1 MFERPKK
8 TLQHSLF
15 TALENAQEYLAD
27 IYFEY
32 PHATIGAHKALLK
45 ARVPLSFQQK
55 YLPDLSVKSVDLSPF
70 IPYTTLR
77 QLLRFWY
84 TATFT
89 PPLDETS
96 LISSAV
102 SGLSVSEAS
111 NTLQSEVELKVRQEI
126 QQLEIKLGVDLLP
139 KTALDADHDQWRVDL
154 KRMLDEHICTDV
166 TLNLSHHP
174 HQTKSV
180 QSTASIPSHR
190 FLLAS
195 QSAYFYSAFCTEF
208 REASTSSV
216 HLPSD
221 LFSPDTL
228 QVILNYFYT
237 DQLILPEL
245 DKSLATPA
253 NQKKHTLRI
262 LQRVYP
268 AADFLGHT
276 ETIGR
281 ATLLKMAVICHQ
293 FKCVCSEC
301 ALLLPSMLLF
311 ADKHVKWVP
320 ELRKKLITLYAD
332 PLDSLA
338 PLWSQKPFA
347 ILIHSLQPIT
357 RTLKKPEENDGGV
370 RAISDIFNHTADT
383 ETPSTLLNDLIE
395 RTTAN
400 MTRHN
405 SVRALHSLHLCL
417 SYLRSAD
424 PLPTWSQPV
433 LTILNSFLQSNVQ
446 MIANNFDYYCVEYPI
461 LLSCVDGIGFGFSV
475 DFLAFVLHHV
485 LTEGIHD
492 GNAAILYQGIVRDLG
507 NRQEM
512 VKNVA
517 VDGVLMDARTKC
529 AQFIAKRWTSI
540 KAEDGFATIDKEILR
555 MIADDIN
562 VPMRALT
569 KPLDSDISTLFSFKP
584 RKTKKEEAT
593 MKRMSFPLSESK
605 IKHSLS
611 GSCSDTEDNVLSI
624 LRNNNGMQRLQ
635 DDHLTDA
642 LLPIEDTKQD
652 NPNQDPTAP
661 RPTRLR
667 FSLPDTPSRIRNP
680 PQKVHHRKS
689 RSKSPGSAN
698 NRSRWSLSGGYSTS
712 DSSDEETYVKA
723 AVGHKV
729 ELLRRPLPTLGTI
742 KYIGHVD
749 FAKGTWVG
757 VELESRLGNNDG
769 SVDGKRYFD
778 TFPQRGVFVKIDDFK
793 IISDKK

>member
-27 IYFEY
+27 ICFEY
-32 PHATIGAHKALLK
+32 PHATIWAHQALLK
-45 ARVPLSFQQK
+45 ARIPSSFQQK
-55 YLPDLSVKSVDLSPF
+55 YLPDLSVKSIDLSAI

-84 TATFT
+84 TANFT

-96 LISSAV
+96 LVFSDI
-102 SGLSVSEAS
+102 SGLSLTESSS
-111 NTLQSEVELKVRQEI
+111 NIQSEVEQKVRQEI
-126 QQLEIKLGVDLLP
+126 EQLEAKLGVDLLP
-139 KTALDADHDQWRVDL
+139 KTTDADHDQWRMDL
-154 KRMLDEHICTDV
+154 KRMFDEHICTDV
-166 TLNLSHHP
+166 TVHLSHH
-174 HQTKSV
+174 QTKAV
-180 QSTASIPSHR
+180 QPTLAIPAHR

-195 QSAYFYSAFCTEF
+195 QSAYFHSAFCTEF
-208 REASTSSV
+208 REASSSSV

-221 LFSPDTL
+221 LFSPDTI
-228 QVILNYFYT
+228 QVILTYFYT

-245 DKSLATPA
+245 DKSLATTM
-253 NQKKHTLRI
+253 NQKKYALRI
-262 LQRVYP
+262 LQPVFP
-268 AADFLGHT
+268 AADFLGHA
-276 ETIGR
+276 ETVGR
-281 ATLLKMAVICHQ
+281 ATLLKMAVVCHQ
-293 FKCVCSEC
+293 FKCICPEC

-311 ADKHVKWVP
+311 ADKYVKWVP
-320 ELRKKLITLYAD
+320 ELRNKLLALYAD

-338 PLWSQKPFA
+338 PLWSKKPFA
-347 ILIHSLQPIT
+347 ILIQSLQPT
-357 RTLKKPEENDGGV
+357 TPAPRKSEDSGV
-370 RAISDIFNHTADT
+370 QAIADIFHHTNSLDT
-383 ETPSTLLNDLIE
+383 DTTCSLLSDLLE

-424 PLPTWSQPV
+424 PLPSWSQPV

-446 MIANNFDYYCVEYPI
+446 MIANHFDYYCVEYPI

-475 DFLAFVLHHV
+475 DFLAFVLQHV

-529 AQFIAKRWTSI
+529 AQFIAKRWTLI

-562 VPMRALT
+562 VPLRALT

-584 RKTKKEEAT
+584 RKSKKEET
-593 MKRMSFPLSESK
+593 LVKRRSFPIADEPPK
-605 IKHSLS
+605 VKRTPS
-611 GSCSDTEDNVLSI
+611 GSCSDTEDNVLSL
-624 LRNNNGMQRLQ
+624 LRTPANLRRPQ
-635 DDHLTDA
+635 DDQLTDA
-642 LLPIEDTKQD
+642 LLPMDDTKQD

-689 RSKSPGSAN
+689 RSKSPGGSHG
-698 NRSRWSLSGGYSTS
+698 RSRWSLSGGYSTS

-793 IISDKK
+793 IIADKK